1 VQLRYP
7 AKEEQLFLA
16 KAPLGRV
23 IASIGDRIENV
34 KKVKFSSAGLLA
46 IQYSLEEHLFKLFY
60 KCEPI
65 LRVSKTLNAEVI
77 NAAQSIC
84 DFN

>member
-1 VQLRYP
+1 MNAIPFSVKILSSIVKSAVLVTDLSHRKFVSAQDVQLRYP

-34 KKVKFSSAGLLA
+34 KKVKFSSAG
-46 IQYSLEEHLFKLFY
+46 
-60 KCEPI
+60 
-65 LRVSKTLNAEVI
+65 
-77 NAAQSIC
+77 
-84 DFN
+84 